1 MRTLIILGLCVTAMV
16 ANAQTAKRDTVTR
29 VLYNGTMCKK
39 FDGSLLTNKTI
50 ASYNMDTITLPSRE
64 ECLETNNLRMLHAI
78 NMNLSRGYHIDTL
91 AYQNTPV
98 IILHKIKTTDAPVPE
113 PQPISIRRTD
123 GGIGAPLMIVDGVES
138 PAPPMNTD
146 IIEIRVYD
154 PNMEEAKEYGEK
166 GKNGVIVITTK
177 KKFKVIYIIDGK
189 VSTEAEMEALSHSQ
203 IKSMEVLKGKAIKE
217 YSKDTKVKEYAK
229 DPNAHV
235 YVITTKKKK

>member
-1 MRTLIILGLCVTAMV
+1 MRTLLILGLCATAMV

-29 VLYNGTMCKK
+29 VMLNGTMYKN
-39 FDGSLLTNKTI
+39 FDGSLLTYKTI

-64 ECLETNNLRMLHAI
+64 ECLEINNLRMLHAI

-123 GGIGAPLMIVDGVES
+123 GGGTPLMIVDGVETTT
-138 PAPPMNTD
+138 PPTD
-146 IIEIRVYD
+146 VIEIRVYD
-154 PNMEEAKEYGEK
+154 PNSDEAKEYGEK
-166 GKNGVIVITTK
+166 GKNGVMVITTK
-177 KKFKVIYIIDGK
+177 QKFKIIYIIDGK
-189 VSTEAEMEALSHSQ
+189 ESTEAEMEALSHSQ
-203 IKSMEVLKGKAIKE
+203 IESMTVLKGKALKE
-217 YSKDTKVKEYAK
+217 FSKDTQVKEYTK

>member
-1 MRTLIILGLCVTAMV
+1 MRILLILGLCATAMV

-29 VLYNGTMCKK
+29 VVLNHKVYKN
-39 FDGSLLTNKTI
+39 FDGSLLTDKTI
-50 ASYNMDTITLPSRE
+50 ASYNMDTITPPSRE
-64 ECLETNNLRMLHAI
+64 ECLQANNLRMLHAI
-78 NMNLSRGYHIDTL
+78 NMNLSKGYFIDTL

-113 PQPISIRRTD
+113 PQPISIQQPD
-123 GGIGAPLMIVDGVES
+123 GVGAPLMIVDGVES
-138 PAPPMNTD
+138 SAPPMNSD

-177 KKFKVIYIIDGK
+177 KKFKIIYIIDGK

-203 IKSMEVLKGKAIKE
+203 IESMTVLKGKALKE
-217 YSKDTKVKEYAK
+217 FSKDTQVKEYTK

>member
-1 MRTLIILGLCVTAMV
+1 MRTLLILGLCATAMV

-29 VLYNGTMCKK
+29 VMLNGTMYKN

-64 ECLETNNLRMLHAI
+64 ECLEINNLRMLHAI

-123 GGIGAPLMIVDGVES
+123 GGGTPLMIVDGVETTT
-138 PAPPMNTD
+138 PPTD
-146 IIEIRVYD
+146 VIEIRVYD
-154 PNMEEAKEYGEK
+154 PNSDEAKEYGEK
-166 GKNGVIVITTK
+166 GKNGVMVITTK
-177 KKFKVIYIIDGK
+177 QKFKIIYIIDGK
-189 VSTEAEMEALSHSQ
+189 ESTEAEMEALSHSQ
-203 IKSMEVLKGKAIKE
+203 IESMTVLKGKALKE
-217 YSKDTKVKEYAK
+217 FSKDTQVKEYAK

>member
-1 MRTLIILGLCVTAMV
+1 MV

-29 VLYNGTMCKK
+29 VVLNGTIYKN

-78 NMNLSRGYHIDTL
+78 NMNLLRGYHIDTL

-98 IILHKIKTTDAPVPE
+98 IILHKIKTTDAPIPE
-113 PQPISIRRTD
+113 SQPISIRRTD
-123 GGIGAPLMIVDGVES
+123 GGGTPLMIVDGVES
-138 PAPPMNTD
+138 TTPPMNTD
-146 IIEIRVYD
+146 VIEIRVYR
-154 PNMEEAKEYGEK
+154 PNSVEAKEYGEK
-166 GKNGVIVITTK
+166 GKNGVMVITTT

-189 VSTEAEMEALSHSQ
+189 ESTEAEMEAISHSQ
-203 IKSMEVLKGKAIKE
+203 IESMTVLKGKAIKE
-217 YSKDTKVKEYAK
+217 YSKDTKVKEYAD

-235 YVITTKKKK
+235 YIITTKKKK

>member
-1 MRTLIILGLCVTAMV
+1 MRTLLILGLCATAMV

-29 VLYNGTMCKK
+29 VMLNGTMYKN

-64 ECLETNNLRMLHAI
+64 ECMEINNLRMLHAI

-123 GGIGAPLMIVDGVES
+123 GGGTPLMIVDGVETTT
-138 PAPPMNTD
+138 PPTD
-146 IIEIRVYD
+146 VIEIRVYD
-154 PNMEEAKEYGEK
+154 PNSDEAKEYGEK
-166 GKNGVIVITTK
+166 GKNGVMVITTK
-177 KKFKVIYIIDGK
+177 QKFKIIYIIDGK
-189 VSTEAEMEALSHSQ
+189 ESTEAEMEALSHSQ
-203 IKSMEVLKGKAIKE
+203 IESMTVLKGKALKE
-217 YSKDTKVKEYAK
+217 FSKDTQVKEYTK